1 MKKKDW
7 VPKTKLGKL
16 VASGEIKSME
26 EALATN
32 LPLLEPEIVDI
43 LLPDL
48 KRVILERRITV
59 RVTDSGRR
67 RSYRVTVAVGNENGY
82 VGVGTG
88 KAKEYRVA
96 LDKATRNAKI
106 NIIRVRRGCGS
117 WECGCG
123 LPHSVPF
130 TVEGKSGSVRVVLKP
145 APRGVGL
152 VAADAIKPVLQ
163 LAGIKDV
170 WSKGYGNTRST
181 VNFALATVDA
191 LRKTYSTRLR
201 EEDLM
206 KVGVDW

>member
-1 MKKKDW
+1 MKKDW
-7 VPKTKLGKL
+7 IPRTKLGKL
-16 VASGEIKSME
+16 VASGQIKSME

-32 LPLLEPEIVDI
+32 RPLLEPEIVDT
-43 LLPDL
+43 LLPNL
-48 KRVILERRITV
+48 KRVILERRITI

-67 RSYRVTVAVGNENGY
+67 RSYRVAVVVGNENGY
-82 VGVGTG
+82 VGFGIG
-88 KAKEYRVA
+88 KAKEYRTA
-96 LDKATRNAKI
+96 LDTATKNAKV

-130 TVEGKSGSVRVVLKP
+130 TVEGKAGSVRVVLKP

-152 VAADAIKPVLQ
+152 VAADAIKPVLE

-181 VNFALATVDA
+181 INFAQATINA
-191 LRKTYSTRLR
+191 LKQTYSTKLR
-201 EEDLM
+201 EEDLT

>member
-1 MKKKDW
+1 MKEDW
-7 VPKTKLGKL
+7 IPKTRLGKL
-16 VASGEIKSME
+16 VASGEIKSMD

-32 LPLLEPEIVDI
+32 LPLLEPEIVDK
-43 LLPDL
+43 LLPGL
-48 KRVILERRITV
+48 KRVILERTV
-59 RVTDSGRR
+59 TIRVTDSGRR
-67 RSYRVTVAVGNENGY
+67 RAYRVAVVVGNENGF
-82 VGVGTG
+82 VGFGIG
-88 KAKEYRVA
+88 KAKEYRIA
-96 LDKATRNAKI
+96 LEKATKEAKL
-106 NIIRVRRGCGS
+106 NIIKVRRGCGS

-130 TVEGKSGSVRVVLKP
+130 KVEGKAGSVRVVLKP

-181 VNFALATVDA
+181 INFAQATINA
-191 LRKTYSTRLR
+191 LKQTYSTRLR
-201 EEDLM
+201 PEDLA

>member
-1 MKKKDW
+1 MKKDW
-7 VPKTKLGKL
+7 VPRTKLGKL
-16 VASGEIKSME
+16 VASGQITSME
-26 EALATN
+26 EALASN
-32 LPLLEPEIVDI
+32 LPLLEPEIVDT
-43 LLPDL
+43 LLPNL
-48 KRVILERRITV
+48 KRVILERRITI

-67 RSYRVTVAVGNENGY
+67 RSYRVAVVVGNENGY
-82 VGVGTG
+82 VGFGIG
-88 KAKEYRVA
+88 KAKEYRIA
-96 LDKATRNAKI
+96 LDTATRNAKV

-130 TVEGKSGSVRVVLKP
+130 TVEGKAGSVRVVLKP

-152 VAADAIKPVLQ
+152 VAADAIKPVLE

-181 VNFALATVDA
+181 INFAQATINA
-191 LRKTYSTRLR
+191 LKQTYSTRLR
-201 EEDLM
+201 EEDLT

>member
-1 MKKKDW
+1 MKEDW
-7 VPKTKLGKL
+7 IPRTKLGKL
-16 VASGEIKSME
+16 VASGQIKSME

-43 LLPDL
+43 LLPGL
-48 KRVILERRITV
+48 KRVILDRAITI

-67 RSYRVTVAVGNENGY
+67 RAYRVAVVVGNENGY
-82 VGVGTG
+82 VGFGIG
-88 KAKEYRVA
+88 KAKEYRIA
-96 LDKATRNAKI
+96 LDKATRNAKV

-130 TVEGKSGSVRVVLKP
+130 KVEGRAGSVRVVLKP

-163 LAGIKDV
+163 LAGIEDV
-170 WSKGYGNTRST
+170 WSKGFGNTRST
-181 VNFALATVDA
+181 INFAQATINA
-191 LRKTYSTRLR
+191 LKQTYSTRLR
-201 EEDLM
+201 PEDLM

>member
-1 MKKKDW
+1 MKKDW
-7 VPKTKLGKL
+7 IPRTKLGKL
-16 VASGEIKSME
+16 VASGQIKSME

-32 LPLLEPEIVDI
+32 LPLLEPEIVDT
-43 LLPDL
+43 LLPNL
-48 KRVILERRITV
+48 KRVILERRITI

-67 RSYRVTVAVGNENGY
+67 RSYRVAVVVGNENGY
-82 VGVGTG
+82 VGFGIG
-88 KAKEYRVA
+88 KAKEYRIA
-96 LDKATRNAKI
+96 LDTATKNAKV

-130 TVEGKSGSVRVVLKP
+130 TVEGKAGSVRVVLKP

-152 VAADAIKPVLQ
+152 VAADAIKPVLE

-181 VNFALATVDA
+181 INFAQATINA
-191 LRKTYSTRLR
+191 LKQTYSTKLR
-201 EEDLM
+201 EEDLT

>member
-1 MKKKDW
+1 MKEDW
-7 VPKTKLGKL
+7 IPRTRLGKL
-16 VASGEIKSME
+16 VASGQIQSMD

-32 LPLLEPEIVDI
+32 LPLLEPEIVDT
-43 LLPDL
+43 LLPGL
-48 KRVILERRITV
+48 KRVILDRAITI

-67 RSYRVTVAVGNENGY
+67 RAYRVAVVVGNENGY
-82 VGVGTG
+82 VGFGIG
-88 KAKEYRVA
+88 KAKEYRIA
-96 LDKATRNAKI
+96 LDKATRNAKV
-106 NIIRVRRGCGS
+106 NIIKVRRGCGS

-130 TVEGKSGSVRVVLKP
+130 KVEGKAGSVRVVLKP

-170 WSKGYGNTRST
+170 WSKGFGNTRST
-181 VNFALATVDA
+181 INFAQATINA
-191 LRKTYSTRLR
+191 LKQTYSTRLR
-201 EEDLM
+201 PEDLL

>member
-1 MKKKDW
+1 MKEDW
-7 VPKTKLGKL
+7 IPRTKLGRL
-16 VASGEIKSME
+16 VASGQIQSME

-32 LPLLEPEIVDI
+32 LPLLEPEIVDT
-43 LLPDL
+43 LLPGL
-48 KRVILERRITV
+48 KRVILDRSITV

-67 RSYRVTVAVGNENGY
+67 RAYRVAVAVGNENGY
-82 VGVGTG
+82 VGFGIG
-88 KAKEYRVA
+88 KAREYRVA
-96 LDKATRNAKI
+96 LEKATREAKL
-106 NIIRVRRGCGS
+106 NIIKVRRGCGS

-130 TVEGKSGSVRVVLKP
+130 KVEGKAGSVRVVLKP

-170 WSKGYGNTRST
+170 WSKGYGNTRT
-181 VNFALATVDA
+181 TINFAQATLNA
-191 LRKTYSTRLR
+191 LRQTYSTKLR
-201 EEDLM
+201 PEDLA

>member
-1 MKKKDW
+1 MKKDW
-7 VPKTKLGKL
+7 IPRTKLGKL
-16 VASGEIKSME
+16 VASGQIKSME

-32 LPLLEPEIVDI
+32 LPLLEPEIVDT
-43 LLPDL
+43 LLPNL
-48 KRVILERRITV
+48 KRVILERRITI

-67 RSYRVTVAVGNENGY
+67 RSYRVAVVVGNENGY
-82 VGVGTG
+82 VGFGIG
-88 KAKEYRVA
+88 KAKEYRTA
-96 LDKATRNAKI
+96 LDTATKNAKV

-130 TVEGKSGSVRVVLKP
+130 TVEGKAGSVRVVLKP

-152 VAADAIKPVLQ
+152 VAADAIKPVLE

-181 VNFALATVDA
+181 INFAQATINA
-191 LRKTYSTRLR
+191 LKQTCSTKLR
-201 EEDLM
+201 EEDLT

>member
-1 MKKKDW
+1 MKEDW
-7 VPKTKLGKL
+7 IPRTKLGKL
-16 VASGEIKSME
+16 VASGQIQSME

-32 LPLLEPEIVDI
+32 LPLLEPEIVDA
-43 LLPDL
+43 LLPGL
-48 KRVILERRITV
+48 KRVILDRAVTI

-67 RSYRVTVAVGNENGY
+67 RAYRVAVVVGNENGY
-82 VGVGTG
+82 VGFGIG
-88 KAKEYRVA
+88 KAKEYRTA
-96 LDKATRNAKI
+96 LDKATREAKL

-130 TVEGKSGSVRVVLKP
+130 KVEGKAGSVRVVLKP

-170 WSKGYGNTRST
+170 WSKGFGNTRST
-181 VNFALATVDA
+181 INFAQATINA
-191 LRKTYSTRLR
+191 LKQTYSTRLR
-201 EEDLM
+201 AEDLL